1 MCICCPLFEAKE
13 NKKLLYFLYFSQHNE
28 EEETEAE
35 NFSKFQF
42 FKMALFDLPLSVF
55 DIFSDFAVGYA
66 LFCDSFSK
74 NYGIISFCL
83 NWVPGLVLFLHI
95 FSKGPLINYVVLNY
109 NFLTV
114 NLFIIFY
121 CLLKIL
127 YINCW
132 LYNSK
137 TKEYE

>member
-1 MCICCPLFEAKE
+1 MLIGPYCEPIK
-13 NKKLLYFLYFSQHNE
+13 NKKLLFFLHFSQHNQ

-35 NFSKFQF
+35 DFSKFKF

-66 LFCDSFSK
+66 LFSDSSSK
-74 NYGIISFCL
+74 NYGIFSLCL

-95 FSKGPLINYVVLNY
+95 FSKGPSMNYVILNW

-114 NLFIIFY
+114 NLFIVLH

-127 YINCW
+127 Y
-132 LYNSK
+132 K
-137 TKEYE
+137 TFLAL